1 MKPSGLSRLLFGAD
15 PKLRRMLFYWGATA
29 ALYSIFFVLI
39 VLIATRDLIDRGAAL
54 DLAAFAIGG
63 NAVSYLLVR
72 FGGRFGLAPN
82 ALATLQGV
90 FAIGCNIWLYAIAG
104 PLRGATLMALMMVV
118 VFCTFSLRPRQTLA
132 LAAAGL
138 AGMGATMWWLQAHD
152 PLHYPPEVEAVTF
165 AILAACSLTVTFLT
179 GEMSKLRARL
189 KVQKEELVKAVD
201 TIRTLATV
209 DELTALA
216 NRRHMNEVL
225 ALEERRRGPA
235 ADAPAAGA
243 PASSTCIALLD
254 IDFFKQINDRHGH
267 AAGDDVL
274 RSFAAAARAELRAGD
289 VLARWGGEEFLL
301 MLPDTGEPEA
311 LMVVERIRA
320 RVGRLRIAAPDGSEL
335 LDERRIS
342 FSAGLTPRRGAE
354 ALADTVNRADKALYQ
369 AKSCGRDRVIT
380 A

>member
-1 MKPSGLSRLLFGAD
+1 MKPSGLSRLLFGTD
-15 PKLRRMLFYWGATA
+15 PKLRRMLFYWAATA
-29 ALYSIFFVLI
+29 VLYSIFFVLV
-39 VLIATRDLIDRGAAL
+39 VLIATPDLIDRGAAL
-54 DLAAFAIGG
+54 DLAAYAIGG

-72 FGGRFGLAPN
+72 FGGRFGLAPTTM
-82 ALATLQGV
+82 ATLQGV
-90 FAIGCNIWLYAIAG
+90 FAISCNMWLYAIAG
-104 PLRGATLMALMMVV
+104 PLRSATLMALMMVV
-118 VFCTFSLRPRQTLA
+118 VFCTFALRPRQTLA

-138 AGMGATMWWLQAHD
+138 AGIGATMWWLQAHD
-152 PLHYPPEVEAVTF
+152 PLRYPPEVEAVTF
-165 AILAACSLTVTFLT
+165 TILAACSLTVTFLT

-189 KVQKEELVKAVD
+189 KAQKEELVKAVD
-201 TIRTLATV
+201 TIRTLATI

-235 ADAPAAGA
+235 AGTRAAA
-243 PASSTCIALLD
+243 VPDRSTCIALLD

-267 AAGDDVL
+267 AAGDEVL
-274 RSFAAAARAELRAGD
+274 RSFAAAARAELRSGD

-320 RVGRLRIAAPDGSEL
+320 RVGGLRIAAADGGDMPDG
-335 LDERRIS
+335 RRVS
-342 FSAGLTPRRGAE
+342 FSAGLTARRGAE

-369 AKSCGRDRVIT
+369 AKSSGRDRVVT